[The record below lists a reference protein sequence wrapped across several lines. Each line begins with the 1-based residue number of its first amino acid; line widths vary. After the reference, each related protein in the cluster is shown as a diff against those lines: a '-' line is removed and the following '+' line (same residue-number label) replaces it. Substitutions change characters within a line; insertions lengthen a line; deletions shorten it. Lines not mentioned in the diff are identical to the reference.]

1 MRRKVFMNG
10 WNGKALWVDLTNRQI
25 TVNQIDKE
33 VLKNFIGGRGLNDWV
48 LYNHIRPGID
58 PLSPDNLLC
67 LAVGPLTGT
76 NLSSTSRIHVSTLS
90 PLTGILGDGNG
101 GGSFA
106 LALKRAGFDQVVF
119 TGASDTPVAL
129 IIDGED
135 VLLIEA
141 AYLKGTSTWEKTDI
155 LKERL
160 GKDFSV
166 AAIGQAGENLVRF
179 ASIMFD
185 KHNSAARGS
194 GAVMGSKNLMAVAAR
209 GKSKTGISDPSAFEE
224 LAKADRDYL
233 MNDPFQRDVVA
244 KIGTH
249 VGMIRWYP
257 GFRNNEKYLAPEEAP
272 EELLPESLKKYEVGR
287 TACASCVVPCKDVFQ
302 IPDGPYKGEIGKA
315 MEHECIHCLGTN
327 SGITDPIA
335 IMTMENLADKY
346 GMCVIGLGNAIA
358 FVKDLYNRGIIGK
371 EDTGGLDLS
380 WENAE
385 AQIELI
391 HQIALRQGFGNLVAE
406 GLYNIAKIIGPQSMP
421 FCYHVKGLS
430 RGHFPAGIFS
440 LAHATST
447 RGADHL
453 RGRSWAF
460 GENDPELWPELIQK
474 GYIPEED
481 PVKTLF
487 IAERAVTLTDMI
499 GRCKGAVN
507 NWVSAVP
514 LVFKYPLLD
523 GLARLLSAV
532 TGEDYSERDLEEAS
546 DRVYLLEMAFNARQG
561 IRRKDDRFP
570 VKWDMIGTKEA
581 EEEKTKHD
589 KMLDAYYKLRGC
601 DPNTGLPQREAME
614 RLKLEKEAERLYSE
628 DTLDS
633 WDGPQLWPLDKY
645 PSGTRRA

>member
-1 MRRKVFMNG
+1 MNG
-10 WNGKALWVDLTNRQI
+10 WSGKSIWVDLTNKEI
-25 TVNQIDKE
+25 KVNDIDKK
-33 VLKNFIGGRGLNDWV
+33 VLTTFIGSRGLNDWV
-48 LYNHIRPGID
+48 LYNHIKPGID
-58 PLSPDNLLC
+58 PLSPENLLC
-67 LAVGPLTGT
+67 FAVGPLTGT
-76 NLSSTSRIHVSTLS
+76 SLSSTSRIHVSTLS

-106 LALKRAGFDQVVF
+106 IALKRAGFDQIVF
-119 TGASDTPVAL
+119 SGASDSPVAL
-129 IIDGED
+129 IIDGNQIS
-135 VLLIEA
+135 LIEA
-141 AYLKGTSTWEKTDI
+141 QDLKETSTWKKTDA
-155 LKERL
+155 LKDRF

-166 AAIGQAGENLVRF
+166 AAIGQAGENMVRF
-179 ASIMFD
+179 ASVIFD

-194 GAVMGSKNLMAVAAR
+194 GAVMGAKQLMAIAVR
-209 GKSKTGISDPSAFEE
+209 GKTKTSIADPLTFEE
-224 LAKADRDYL
+224 LAKLDRDYL
-233 MNDPFQRDVVA
+233 MNDSFQKDIVA

-257 GFRNNEKYLAPEEAP
+257 GYRNNEKYLAPEEAP
-272 EELLPESLKKYEVGR
+272 EELLPESLKKYEVAR

-302 IPDGPYKGEIGKA
+302 IPEGPYKGEIGKA

-327 SGITDPIA
+327 SGITDPVA

-371 EDTGGLDLS
+371 KETEGLDLS
-380 WENAE
+380 WENLE

-406 GLYNIAKIIGPQSMP
+406 GLYNIAKIIGPESMP

-460 GENDPELWPELIQK
+460 GENDPDLWPDLIEN
-474 GYIPEED
+474 GHIPEED

-507 NWVSAVP
+507 NWASAVP

-523 GLARLLSAV
+523 GLARLMSAV
-532 TGEDYSERDLEEAS
+532 TGEPYSEKDLEEAS

-581 EEEKTKHD
+581 QEEEAKHE
-589 KMLDAYYKLRGC
+589 KMLEAYYQLRGC
-601 DPNTGLPQREAME
+601 DLETGLPTKEAME
-614 RLKLEKEAERLYSE
+614 KLGLSQEAEKLYGS
-628 DTLDS
+628 DTLEN
-633 WDGPQLWPLDKY
+633 WDGPTLWPLDKY
-645 PSGTRRA
+645 PSGNRRA

>member
-1 MRRKVFMNG
+1 MNG

-48 LYNHIRPGID
+48 LYNHVRPGID

-106 LALKRAGFDQVVF
+106 LALKRAGFDQIVF
-119 TGASDTPVAL
+119 TGASDVPVAL
-129 IIDGED
+129 IIDGEN
-135 VLLIEA
+135 VSLIEA
-141 AYLKGTSTWEKTDI
+141 VDLKDSSTWEKTDI
-155 LKERL
+155 LKERF
-160 GKDFSV
+160 GRDFSV

-194 GAVMGSKNLMAVAAR
+194 GAVMGSKNLMAIAAR
-209 GKSKTGISDPSAFEE
+209 GKIKTGISDPLTFEE

-244 KIGTH
+244 QIGTH

-272 EELLPESLKKYEVGR
+272 EELLPESLKKYEVSR

-380 WENAE
+380 WENTE

-406 GLYNIAKIIGPQSMP
+406 GLYNIARIIGPQSMP

-430 RGHFPAGIFS
+430 RGHFPAGIFA

-460 GENDPELWPELIQK
+460 GENDPDLWPELIKK

-507 NWVSAVP
+507 NWASAVP

-532 TGEDYSERDLEEAS
+532 TGEHYSEKDLEEAS

-581 EEEKTKHD
+581 EEEKAKHD
-589 KMLDAYYKLRGC
+589 KMLDGYYKLRGC
-601 DPNTGLPQREAME
+601 DPNTGLPQRETME

-628 DTLDS
+628 DTLDN